1 MDIDDDGG
9 AEMTTSTASEFTF
22 HKAVREDVRLLI
34 GLSGGTGSGKTYSA
48 MRLAKGLAGNK
59 RFAVIDTENGRASMY
74 ADYFDFDVCELSAP
88 FTSERYEAAILAA
101 SDAGYPVILVDSGSH
116 EWEGVG
122 GILEQQ
128 EQILDA
134 MVARSR
140 ERGDSR
146 KDYQLEDAHG
156 QRSWAE
162 AKGPHKKMMAK
173 LLQLKA
179 HVIFCLR
186 AQDTIEMVKD
196 PQTKKTI
203 VRPKQSLIG
212 YDGWIPICEKR
223 FPFELTVSFMLT
235 AAKPGIPLPIKLQEQ
250 HRPFFPLDKP
260 ITEEAGRLIGEWAK
274 GGTPKV
280 ETQPAKPE
288 TKPPLQETKPGVF
301 EPQGQEPEPTA
312 ADWFKRIEAAPN
324 LDALSRIGEL
334 LKDSKIGDDDR
345 KTAGDLYR
353 ARRKQ
358 LKDSPQP
365 QDIPAAGAQ
374 GLGADT
380 APAQAAEEKPWI

>member
-1 MDIDDDGG
+1 M
-9 AEMTTSTASEFTF
+9 AELSTA
-22 HKAVREDVRLLI
+22 DVNDLPDDAFAHI
-34 GLSGGTGSGKTYSA
+34 ESGGKKDASGKT
-48 MRLAKGLAGNK
+48 K
-59 RFAVIDTENGRASMY
+59 AVPMET
-74 ADYFDFDVCELSAP
+74 LSG
-88 FTSERYEAAILAA
+88 F
-101 SDAGYPVILVDSGSH
+101 
-116 EWEGVG
+116 
-122 GILEQQ
+122 
-128 EQILDA
+128 
-134 MVARSR
+134 
-140 ERGDSR
+140 
-146 KDYQLEDAHG
+146 K
-156 QRSWAE
+156 
-162 AKGPHKKMMAK
+162 
-173 LLQLKA
+173 
-179 HVIFCLR
+179 
-186 AQDTIEMVKD
+186 
-196 PQTKKTI
+196 
-203 VRPKQSLIG
+203 
-212 YDGWIPICEKR
+212 GWIPICDKK
-223 FPFELTVSFMLT
+223 FLFELGASFILVPDH
-235 AAKPGIPLPIKLQEQ
+235 PGVLQPIKLQEQ
-250 HRPFFPLDKP
+250 HRAFFPLGKP
-260 ITEEAGRLIGEWAK
+260 VTEESARLLGEWAK

-280 ETQPAKPE
+280 KTQPAKPE